1 MAIKALFRAR
11 VIGFLALLSLLI
23 AGCASGTNSSGGIKT
38 DFGVDT
44 AAKTITLGILTPL
57 SGPAA
62 ASIGV
67 PLTRGIQ
74 VFFDHVN
81 DNGGIKVNN
90 NGTIESFKVKF
101 IVKDNKYPDT
111 QQQVVDYNAIRNQ
124 VLMIAESL
132 GTPTTFAIKDLAD
145 KDHMLVAAA
154 TLSSAL
160 AREKYLILEG
170 TPYRLQVENA
180 FDYVVNT
187 LHDTGAK
194 VGIIYQNDDYG
205 QDGLTGF
212 KEAVAAY
219 HLQDV
224 GEEAFNAGD
233 KDVSAQVLALKSA
246 GAKYVFMTSIPTDTA
261 TILVTAATVGFSPQW
276 ILQSPAYSTLLLGVP
291 ALVPLLTHNLWLI
304 GNGAIWGDT
313 SKPGMVQMLA
323 DVQKY
328 APDQKPDG
336 FFEAGYAYSY
346 AVKAI
351 LQKAADSGDLT
362 RDGLYKAFSTIGTV
376 DLGGIN
382 NPIHYGTSG
391 NPNDRVPSRDSQI
404 FVIDPTQPTT
414 IKPISDDFTG
424 TAAAASNF

>member
-1 MAIKALFRAR
+1 MGLKALFRAKAI
-11 VIGFLALLSLLI
+11 VFLAILTLLI
-23 AGCASGTNSSGGIKT
+23 AGCASSGGSSNGGIKT
-38 DFGVDT
+38 DFGVDNAT
-44 AAKTITLGILTPL
+44 KTITLGVLTPL
-57 SGPAA
+57 SGAA
-62 ASIGV
+62 AQPIGI

-74 VFFDHVN
+74 VYFDHVN
-81 DNGGIKVNN
+81 DNGGVD
-90 NGTIESFKVKF
+90 GYKVKLL
-101 IVKDNKYPDT
+101 VEDNKYPDT
-111 QQQVVDYNAIRNQ
+111 QQQVLEYNAIHDK

-187 LHDTGAK
+187 LHDTAPK

-219 HLQDV
+219 GLQDV
-224 GEEAFNAGD
+224 GEEAFNEGD
-233 KDVSAQVLALKSA
+233 KDVSAQVLALKAA
-246 GAKYVFMTSIPTDTA
+246 GAKYVFMTSIPSDTA
-261 TILVTAATVGFSPQW
+261 TILVTGAKVGYSPQW

-291 ALVPLLTHNLWLI
+291 ALVPLLTHNLWLM
-304 GNGAIWGDT
+304 GGGAIWGDT

-328 APDQKPDG
+328 AADQKPDG

-346 AVKAI
+346 AVFDI
-351 LQKAADSGDLT
+351 LKKAADSGDLT
-362 RDGLYKAFSTIGTV
+362 RDGLYNAFSHIGTI
-376 DLGGIN
+376 DLGGLN
-382 NPIHYGTSG
+382 TPIHYGNSG
-391 NPNDRVPSRDSQI
+391 NPNDRVPSRDNTI
-404 FVIDPTQPTT
+404 YVIDPTQPTT
-414 IKPISDDFTG
+414 VKAISGDFTG
-424 TAAAASNF
+424 TAAAKSNF

>member
-11 VIGFLALLSLLI
+11 VVIFLTLLSMLI
-23 AGCASGTNSSGGIKT
+23 AGCASSNSGNGTIKT

-44 AAKTITLGILTPL
+44 TNKTITLGILTPL
-57 SGPAA
+57 SGAA
-62 ASIGV
+62 AQPIGI

-74 VFFDHVN
+74 VYFDDVN
-81 DNGGIKVNN
+81 DHGGID
-90 NGTIESFKVKF
+90 GFKVKLV
-101 IVKDNKYPDT
+101 VKDNKYPDT
-111 QQQVVDYNAIRNQ
+111 QEQVVQYNAIRNQ

-132 GTPTTFAIKDLAD
+132 GTPTTFAIKDLAT
-145 KDHMLVAAA
+145 KDHMLVDAA

-180 FDYVVNT
+180 FDYVVNQVG
-187 LHDTGAK
+187 DKAPK

-212 KEAVAAY
+212 KEAVSAY
-219 HLQDV
+219 GLQDV

-233 KDVSAQVLALKSA
+233 KDVSAQVLALKAA

-261 TILVTAATVGFSPQW
+261 TILVTAAKVGYDPQW

-291 ALVPLLTHNLWLI
+291 ALVPLLTHNLWLV
-304 GNGAIWGDT
+304 GGGAIWGDT
-313 SKPGMVQMLA
+313 SKPGMVKMLA

-328 APDQKPDG
+328 AADQKPDG

-346 AVKAI
+346 AVYAI
-351 LQKAADSGDLT
+351 LKKAADSGDLT
-362 RDGLYKAFSTIGTV
+362 RDGLYKAFSTIGTI
-376 DLGGIN
+376 DLGGLN
-382 NPIHYGTSG
+382 TPIHYGSSG
-391 NPNDRVPSRDSQI
+391 NPNDRVPSRDNQLY
-404 FVIDPTQPTT
+404 VIDPTQPTT
-414 IKPISDDFTG
+414 IKPISPDFTG
-424 TAAAASNF
+424 TAAQASQF